1 MVKCRLRRAG
11 NLLRLDLAMA
21 LSKAV
26 KIVRGLR
33 KGLTREQRE
42 AVADD
47 TVRRIA
53 AQRGDPWRL
62 NEELPLLAV
71 CHEYRR
77 SIRR

>member
-1 MVKCRLRRAG
+1 MLRG
-11 NLLRLDLAMA
+11 ELAFA
-21 LSKAV
+21 LAKAV

-33 KGLTREQRE
+33 KGLTREERE

-62 NEELPLLAV
+62 NEELPLSGPAIGNGSP
-71 CHEYRR
+71 EGWAKGRD
-77 SIRR
+77 